1 MGLIEHMLL
10 GFVQQR
16 LLDRCFNILIT
27 YSRAKQLSQT
37 DGVFIAQAK

>member
-16 LLDRCFNILIT
+16 LLDRRFNILIT
-27 YSRAKQLSQT
+27 HSVAQQLSQT

>member
-16 LLDRCFNILIT
+16 LLDRRFNIFIT
-27 YSRAKQLSQT
+27 HSRAEQLSQT